1 MFEKMIKN
9 FCAQN
14 LFPKIIIIVFILLIA
29 LNIYGLYGALKVVR
43 QYKKIVDQQNIGFRF
58 AGLDEFIKG
67 ERIIGFYTDMNL
79 SQDRNSK
86 DLAHAQYMLAPVIVD
101 DTSVEYR
108 YVLMFCKNPQNALKK
123 MKEINAVPVRGNN
136 QGVVLTERVN
146 YR

>member
-58 AGLDEFIKG
+58 AGLDEDPHTRELVAAAVAAEQVADLTRRGVSDFH
-67 ERIIGFYTDMNL
+67 FYTMNRAEL
-79 SQDRNSK
+79 
-86 DLAHAQYMLAPVIVD
+86 PV
-101 DTSVEYR
+101 
-108 YVLMFCKNPQNALKK
+108 
-123 MKEINAVPVRGNN
+123 AVCRLLGIHELQPENN
-136 QGVVLTERVN
+136 REVAA
-146 YR
+146 